1 MRGNLTKFWTFLR
14 LRFLLEFGQI
24 WTVNLDSKLVKY
36 ASIYSDTK
44 FKKQS
49 WKFIFENYQHI
60 EDEILR
66 KIKRRR

>member
-1 MRGNLTKFWTFLR
+1 MDIFEAEIPFR
-14 LRFLLEFGQI
+14 I
-24 WTVNLDSKLVKY
+24 WTNLDSKLVKY

-44 FKKQS
+44 IKKQS
-49 WKFIFENYQHI
+49 WKFIFENYQNI